1 MMGGHV
7 FPVSLSSADKRKVME
22 RIEIKAEKR
31 KETGKKAT
39 KQLRRE
45 EKVPCVLYGGKE
57 VIHFTAEEKAFKKLV
72 YTPKAYLVDLFID
85 GEEHKA
91 VMQEVSFHPVT
102 DRILHIDFKEVFDDK
117 KVDINIPVHI
127 VGDSVGIK
135 AGGKLRLVRRTL
147 RVRALPEHLPDFLEV
162 DITPLNIGQSF
173 KVRDLHFDNLEIL
186 DPAQAMVVGVISS
199 RLARLGGPQVA
210 GEEGAAEEAPAAGEE
225 EKKEEASE

>member
-1 MMGGHV
+1 
-7 FPVSLSSADKRKVME
+7 ME
-22 RIEIKAEKR
+22 KIEIKTERR

-39 KQLRRE
+39 KQLRKE

-57 VIHFTAEEKAFKKLV
+57 VIHFSAEEKAFKKLI
-72 YTPKAYLVDLFID
+72 YTSKAYLVDLYID

-91 VMQEVSFHPVT
+91 VLQDVSFHPVT

-135 AGGKLRLVRRTL
+135 AGGKLRLVRRSL
-147 RVRALPEHLPDFLEV
+147 RVRGLPKDLPDYLEV

-199 RLARLGGPQVA
+199 RLARLGATQGGA
-210 GEEGAAEEAPAAGEE
+210 EEAAAAAEEEAAAAEE
-225 EKKEEASE
+225 SKEEASE